1 MLNWPRLIIF
11 RLGSEPKSLQTHRN
25 LFENT
30 KKHPPKKPKN
40 VKFSQNRCFVQNGFL
55 KSRPPTAALA
65 DPPEA
70 KCSYIDPLSFI
81 LSSKTGFSR
90 PKNDLLPQ
98 VFDLDPRFSWK
109 STFSFG
115 AFFDLFLV
123 EHGPNISL
131 GPTGPKWMGPTG
143 PNRRYSNTIRHYS
156 DAIQTLFGAI
166 QMLFRRYSTLFK
178 HYSDT
183 IRRYSNAIWTL
194 FDAIQTLF
202 RRYSDAI
209 QTLFRRYSDAIQ
221 TLFDTIRRYSD
232 AIQTLF
238 RRYSD
243 TIHWKKTIKIWK

>member
-1 MLNWPRLIIF
+1 MDFNNSDWTECLIDSVWSFSVSVPSQNPYKLIEI
-11 RLGSEPKSLQTHRN
+11 SSKTPN
-25 LFENT
+25 
-30 KKHPPKKPKN
+30 KHPPKKPKN

-209 QTLFRRYSDAIQ
+209 QTLSDANP
-221 TLFDTIRRYSD
+221 TLLWPS
-232 AIQTLF
+232 
-238 RRYSD
+238 SM
-243 TIHWKKTIKIWK
+243 KKND